1 MLFITMP
8 EEESFQ
14 KDTDSIESTFRLPI
28 KDYDEIDNDVLTEV
42 EEFAKSQSKKVS
54 ERELT

>member
-1 MLFITMP
+1 MP
-8 EEESFQ
+8 VEESIQ

-42 EEFAKSQSKKVS
+42 AEFAKSQSKKVN

>member
-1 MLFITMP
+1 MP
-8 EEESFQ
+8 EEESIQ

-28 KDYDEIDNDVLTEV
+28 KDYDDEIDNDVLTEV